1 METITDLN
9 ERKRKW
15 KTTDL
20 ERKADGT
27 EDDGIRNNKPEKT
40 QHRGSHR
47 QKWRVGKMN
56 PDLANVP
63 K

>member
-15 KTTDL
+15 KTADL

-27 EDDGIRNNKPEKT
+27 EDDGIRNKPEKT
-40 QHRGSHR
+40 QHRRSHR
-47 QKWRVGKMN
+47 QKRRVGKMN